1 MSEGNPVARNGGHD
15 KSRFRA
21 MIIIAGTAALVLVAG
36 VSMQLFRSWNETRAA
51 DTGTRPGAGRTGLAN
66 PSVPKESA
74 AKVTLGG
81 RSIQIS
87 MKMLL
92 RQCSK
97 IHGDDVLDSII
108 NRAIIQLACE
118 GGGVIVTQVE
128 VEREIVDI
136 ATSFKIPVET
146 WLNMLTTERGI
157 TPEQY
162 SRDVIWP
169 MLALKKLA
177 GSDVEITDQD
187 MHRAF
192 VRYYGA
198 RVKAR
203 MIMVESPRLAN
214 TIALQAQQSPDDFA
228 RLAMKHSI
236 EPGSRGLGGSVPPIA
251 KYSGNPTIENVAF
264 RLKEGEISEIV
275 QVGTTWVILKCEGFT
290 EPIVQSIDEVRQ
302 QLRTD
307 LTEEKVQEA
316 VGKLFEQ
323 IKKDARIDNYWKGT
337 TTGNIRQVSG
347 QTRTPGVQPRAA
359 TSTSRP
365 RNSVRSP
372 SPTSTSPFPTS
383 G

>member
-1 MSEGNPVARNGGHD
+1 
-15 KSRFRA
+15 

-51 DTGTRPGAGRTGLAN
+51 DTATRAGPRRSTVAN
-66 PSVPKESA
+66 PSLPKESA

-87 MKMLL
+87 TEMLL
-92 RQCSK
+92 LECGKRY
-97 IHGDDVLDSII
+97 GDDVLDSII

-118 GGGVIVTQVE
+118 GGGVTVTQVE
-128 VEREIVDI
+128 VEREIVNI

-177 GSDVEITDQD
+177 GSDVEITENDIQ
-187 MHRAF
+187 RAF
-192 VRYYGA
+192 IRHYDT
-198 RVKAR
+198 RVKVR
-203 MIMVESPRLAN
+203 MIMVESARLAN
-214 TIALQAQQSPDDFA
+214 TIAVQVQQNPDDFA

-251 KYSGNPTIENVAF
+251 KYSGNPTIEIVAF
-264 RLKEGEISEIV
+264 RLNEGEISEIV

-290 EPIVQSIDEVRQ
+290 EPIVESIDEVRP
-302 QLRTD
+302 QLIQD

-316 VGKLFEQ
+316 VGKLFQQ
-323 IKKDARIDNYWKGT
+323 IKKDARIDNYWKGIV
-337 TTGNIRQVSG
+337 TGNIQQVSG
-347 QTRTPGVQPRAA
+347 QTRTPGVHPRAA
-359 TSTSRP
+359 TTRP
-365 RNSVRSP
+365 RNPVRSP
-372 SPTSTSPFPTS
+372 SPSSASPLPAS
-383 G
+383 P

>member
-15 KSRFRA
+15 KSRSRV

-51 DTGTRPGAGRTGLAN
+51 DTGTRTTVAN
-66 PSVPKESA
+66 TSVPKESA
-74 AKVTLGG
+74 AKVTVRQ

-87 MKMLL
+87 TEMLL
-92 RQCSK
+92 LECGKRY
-97 IHGDDVLDSII
+97 GDEVLDSII

-118 GGGVIVTQVE
+118 AGGVTVTQIE
-128 VEREIVDI
+128 VEREIVKI

-177 GSDVEITDQD
+177 GSDVEITEDDIQ
-187 MHRAF
+187 RAF
-192 VRYYGA
+192 IRNYGA

-203 MIMVESPRLAN
+203 MIMVENPRDAN
-214 TIALQAQQSPDDFA
+214 RIALQAQQNPDDFA
-228 RLAMKHSI
+228 RLAMKNSI

-251 KYSGNPTIENVAF
+251 KYSGSPTIENVAF

-290 EPIVQSIDEVRQ
+290 EPVVQSIDEVRD
-302 QLRTD
+302 QLIEN

-337 TTGNIRQVSG
+337 TTGNIQQVSG
-347 QTRTPGVQPRAA
+347 QTGAPGVQPRAA

-372 SPTSTSPFPTS
+372 RPTSASPFPS
-383 G
+383 SP